1 MTCLVSCTRSLSG
14 SLSGLP
20 RGAEAFRSLL
30 LHVMSGR
37 WQGSRPL
44 EHRARVRKEGAG
56 APASESAGV
65 HPGSSPKALSYDF
78 GTWIQPV
85 LTLGHNNIPSLT
97 GLS

>member
-20 RGAEAFRSLL
+20 KRSKGFQKPA

-44 EHRARVRKEGAG
+44 EHRAQVRKEGAG
-56 APASESAGV
+56 APASESLEYIWVQVPRPSVMTLARGYS
-65 HPGSSPKALSYDF
+65 PYSPSS
-78 GTWIQPV
+78 Q
-85 LTLGHNNIPSLT
+85 
-97 GLS
+97 